1 MTETPYKTISIS
13 NPDEAAAYLGWLAEL
28 GADEAMEEAPL
39 DRFAAM
45 PEIGP
50 GFTPGIGPETRLAAR
65 PPAAGPTPGSL
76 AAAAKLQ
83 PASAV
88 IESAAQQAGDAADLN
103 ALEAAVRAFEGCVLK
118 KTAMNTVFA
127 DGNPASGLMIIG
139 EAPGADEDR
148 QGKPFVGVS
157 GQLLDRILA
166 AIGRDRTKAYITNVV
181 FWRPPGNRTPSPQET
196 QACLPF
202 VRRHIELV
210 RPKVIVCLG
219 GPASATLLNTN
230 VGITRLRG
238 KWLEYEDGAAGLRIP
253 VMPTYHPAYLLRQP
267 ALKKDSWRDFLA
279 IADKLQNS

>member
-1 MTETPYKTISIS
+1 MSEIMNKTMLSPS
-13 NPDEAAAYLGWLAEL
+13 PEDAAATLAWLVEL
-28 GADEAMEEAPL
+28 GADEAIEEAPL
-39 DRFAAM
+39 DRFAA
-45 PEIGP
+45 PSAGGLGP
-50 GFTPGIGPETRLAAR
+50 AMGGEAK
-65 PPAAGPTPGSL
+65 PAALSPAAPTNPPVP

-83 PASAV
+83 PAAAV
-88 IESAAQQAGDAADLN
+88 IESAAQLAAGAADLQ
-103 ALEAAVRAFEGCVLK
+103 ALEAAVRAFEGCALK

-127 DGNPASGLMIIG
+127 DGNPESGLMIIG

-166 AIGRDRTKAYITNVV
+166 AIGRDRTTAYITNVM

-196 QACLPF
+196 QTCLPF

-210 RPKVIVCLG
+210 RPKVMVCLG
-219 GPASATLLNTN
+219 GPACATLLNTN

-238 KWLEYEDGAAGLRIP
+238 KWLEYEDSAAGLRIP

-267 ALKKDSWRDFLA
+267 ALKRDSWRDFLA
-279 IADKLQNS
+279 IADKLKNS